1 MRLEECDRG
10 QQHSILLGAR
20 LDIVSTIVLSQDTD
34 YLLAGDR
41 TDLLIDE
48 RAVVGDG
55 DFEA

>member
-1 MRLEECDRG
+1 MRLKECDRG
-10 QQHSILLGAR
+10 QQYSILLSTR
-20 LDIVSTIVLSQDTD
+20 LDVVSTIVLSQDAD

-55 DFEA
+55 QL